1 MTEQDI
7 AINEDTEKRNLTQ
20 AEKDSFDVKIFPD
33 ERSHMTDWKE
43 LWGYRV
49 MIKQLVKRDLL
60 ASYRQTVMGAFWP
73 IAQPIVATLI
83 MGIIFGNL
91 AGLSP
96 EGVPV
101 FLFYLSG
108 QFMWIYFSNCVSTTA
123 NTFINNAPLMKQ
135 VYFPK
140 LVFPIDGV
148 ITHGITLLIHIMLF
162 ILMYIAY
169 VVGGATV
176 RPNIEIL
183 LVPFYLLQLTI
194 LALGAGSILAS
205 MTTKYKDIA
214 LMFNYGLL
222 IWMYISPIV
231 YDINIV
237 PDEYLWLYM
246 LNPIAP
252 IAVQMRHALFSLG
265 ESHWLSYLV
274 SVVVTLIIFIIGNRR
289 FNKAGKSFVD
299 TI

>member
-7 AINEDTEKRNLTQ
+7 TIKENTANRKLTTEER
-20 AEKDSFDVKIFPD
+20 DSFDVKIFHD
-33 ERSHMTDWKE
+33 TKGHMTDWKE
-43 LWGYRV
+43 LWSYRV

-140 LVFPIDGV
+140 LVFPLDGV
-148 ITHGITLLIHIMLF
+148 ITHGITLLIHMLLF

-169 VVGGATV
+169 VASGAAV

-183 LVPFYLLQLTI
+183 LVPIYLLQLTV

-205 MTTKYKDIA
+205 MTTKYKDMA

-237 PDEYLWLYM
+237 PEKYLWIYM

-265 ESHWLSYLV
+265 ESHWISYLV
-274 SVVVTLIIFIIGNRR
+274 SVALTLVIFVIGNRR